1 MGKRLIIYD
10 MDDISEKK
18 LMMSCKDDILFSAR
32 PIVNHCMGCF
42 GCWIKTPAKCV
53 IKDRCDVMT
62 SYIPKCDELVVISP
76 ILYGGYSDN
85 IKAVLDRSIGYILP
99 YFRIVNGEMHHK
111 MRYENPFKFNVHFYG
126 ECDEE
131 EKSIAE
137 RLVKANAVNL
147 GAASSSINFMKT
159 IDYVQEALR

>member
-1 MGKRLIIYD
+1 

-126 ECDEE
+126 ECDVED
-131 EKSIAE
+131 KS
-137 RLVKANAVNL
+137 KCW
-147 GAASSSINFMKT
+147 K
-159 IDYVQEALR
+159 LRRSKFFYQFYEDN